1 MKKTIIISVFLML
14 STFIIGQTI
23 NDKQTLIQM
32 CIDYKELQP
41 LLTTKTPLIISYNGV
56 IPTDLQLS
64 KFNQSVKFM
73 TKEER
78 FFNNRLDYLEFTQF
92 QLSESSATIIMR
104 YEIKNASFTLN
115 FEKKEGKWLLN

>member
-1 MKKTIIISVFLML
+1 ML
-14 STFIIGQTI
+14 STFIMGQSI

-32 CIDYKELQP
+32 CIDYSELQP
-41 LLTTKTPLIISYNGV
+41 LLTTKTPLIISYNGI

-78 FFNNRLDYLEFTQF
+78 FFNNRLDYIEFTQF

-115 FEKKEGKWLLN
+115 FEKKEDKWVLKK